1 MKMKTKS
8 DSGDSMTTFMSRLFL
23 VLALCVPGSLH
34 AQGIQ
39 QRAAPQST
47 NSRYV
52 LFIHAGPKKP
62 DDSVVKKIAGTL
74 AQKGYSV
81 RAPDGEVD
89 NVGGSGVDY
98 FADTAQGVA
107 QDVANTVNKI
117 LKDEKLLEPDKKGL
131 EPRSRAQ
138 RTKNPPTYLGVW
150 LFNP

>member
-1 MKMKTKS
+1 MR
-8 DSGDSMTTFMSRLFL
+8 GYNN
-23 VLALCVPGSLH
+23 
-34 AQGIQ
+34 AQ
-39 QRAAPQST
+39 PQSA
-47 NSRYV
+47 NSKYLFV
-52 LFIHAGPKKP
+52 LLAGPKT